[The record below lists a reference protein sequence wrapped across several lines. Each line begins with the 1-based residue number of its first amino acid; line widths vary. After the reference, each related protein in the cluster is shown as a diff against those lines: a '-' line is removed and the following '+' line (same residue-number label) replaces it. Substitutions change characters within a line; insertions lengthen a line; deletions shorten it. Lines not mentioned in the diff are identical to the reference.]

1 MLGEVVLRVG
11 FRYPPPFTFP
21 TNGFELMDRTRHEL
35 SPARRAAMTSI
46 AAGFVVACM
55 VALGCET
62 DSYMNPSVTGYYEH
76 TPTTMPVLD
85 RIDVIE
91 AAEEPLGVTGPPEA
105 QDLIANTL
113 EYRIASG
120 DVIIV
125 EIYELISQG
134 KTEAAVRRVDQGG
147 DIRLPTINEIKAA
160 GLTLEELRDAIRAK
174 LQVFIKNPT
183 VTVDIEEGRSF
194 EFTIQGA
201 IQNAGVFALNK
212 PNFRLTQAIA
222 LAGGADVVTERV
234 LIVRSMSLEDAITDD
249 AASQPTNPPDDA
261 TPANPAV
268 SSQNSAN
275 TTTAPPVDIEALIN
289 QLSGAPTPPPAPTPA
304 PTPPPALPPSPG
316 AVRGQQSTP
325 PPPIDID
332 TLEPVSV
339 TDAPGINAQTATQK
353 IPVAQLANEGDS
365 FIFDVNS
372 QQWVR
377 IRASGQSATAPVT
390 VSAVGLPVPPGS
402 ALTGEAARATLPPV
416 TATRTTDPKAFL
428 RTRIIEV
435 DYDRLVR
442 GDASQNV
449 VIRPGDD
456 IYLQFPPIGMVYIDG
471 EVSRPGVFQLPSYGR
486 LTLSR
491 LVATAGG
498 LSQIAIPERVDLVR
512 RLPGGRE
519 AAIRLNLAA
528 IRNRGE
534 PDVILKKDD
543 YIVIGTNF
551 WATPLAVFR
560 NGLRMT
566 YGFGFLLDRNWGND
580 VFGPPPQQET
590 INF

>member
-1 MLGEVVLRVG
+1 
-11 FRYPPPFTFP
+11 
-21 TNGFELMDRTRHEL
+21 MDSPRLNSTR
-35 SPARRAAMTSI
+35 PCRAALATI
-46 AAGFVVACM
+46 VAAAI
-55 VALGCET
+55 VALTGCET

-91 AAEEPLGVTGPPEA
+91 PAEEPLGVTGPPEA
-105 QDLIANTL
+105 QDLIANAL
-113 EYRIASG
+113 QYRLAAG
-120 DVIIV
+120 DVVIV

-134 KTEAAVRRVDQGG
+134 KTEAAVRSVDQGG
-147 DIRLPTINEIKAA
+147 YIRLPSINEVKAA
-160 GLTLEELRDAIRAK
+160 GLTLEELREAIRTK

-183 VTVDIEEGRSF
+183 VTVDIQEGRSF

-234 LIVRSMSLEDAITDD
+234 LIVRAMSTEEATNDD
-249 AASQPTNPPDDA
+249 INAANSANAGGDTTAPPSAPPAPAAPQNPP
-261 TPANPAV
+261 V
-268 SSQNSAN
+268 SSQN
-275 TTTAPPVDIEALIN
+275 TTAQPVDLDALIN
-289 QLSGAPTPPPAPTPA
+289 KLSGAPTPA
-304 PTPPPALPPSPG
+304 PTPDPTPPGAPDPAPAPTPAPSPG
-316 AVRGQQSTP
+316 AVSGTQSV
-325 PPPIDID
+325 PPIDID
-332 TLEPVSV
+332 TLEPISV
-339 TDAPGINAQTATQK
+339 TDGPSVNVQTATQK
-353 IPVAQLANEGDS
+353 TPAAQLANEGDS

-377 IRASGQSATAPVT
+377 IRGGGQPAPAPVT
-390 VSAVGLPVPPGS
+390 VSVPNVPVPPGA
-402 ALTGEAARATLPPV
+402 ALTGDAARAALPSV
-416 TATRTTDPKAFL
+416 TAPRSKNSNAFL
-428 RTRIIEV
+428 KTRIIEV

-442 GDASQNV
+442 GDASQNI

-471 EVSRPGVFQLPSYGR
+471 EVNRPGVFQLPSYGR

>member
-1 MLGEVVLRVG
+1 M
-11 FRYPPPFTFP
+11 
-21 TNGFELMDRTRHEL
+21 
-35 SPARRAAMTSI
+35 
-46 AAGFVVACM
+46 
-55 VALGCET
+55 
-62 DSYMNPSVTGYYEH
+62 
-76 TPTTMPVLD
+76 
-85 RIDVIE
+85 
-91 AAEEPLGVTGPPEA
+91 
-105 QDLIANTL
+105 
-113 EYRIASG
+113 
-120 DVIIV
+120 
-125 EIYELISQG
+125 
-134 KTEAAVRRVDQGG
+134 
-147 DIRLPTINEIKAA
+147 
-160 GLTLEELRDAIRAK
+160 
-174 LQVFIKNPT
+174 
-183 VTVDIEEGRSF
+183 
-194 EFTIQGA
+194 
-201 IQNAGVFALNK
+201 
-212 PNFRLTQAIA
+212 
-222 LAGGADVVTERV
+222 
-234 LIVRSMSLEDAITDD
+234 
-249 AASQPTNPPDDA
+249 
-261 TPANPAV
+261 
-268 SSQNSAN
+268 
-275 TTTAPPVDIEALIN
+275 
-289 QLSGAPTPPPAPTPA
+289 
-304 PTPPPALPPSPG
+304 
-316 AVRGQQSTP
+316 RGQQSTP

-590 INF
+590 VNF